1 MSAIVPLAGEQAAVN
16 TLPRR
21 QSTAQLRV
29 RSAVP
34 GVLLVV
40 VLLVV
45 WIVAHAA
52 GHISTDKLPAPIDVA
67 RAGWS
72 NRSQLISAGLD
83 TLEGALGGFLLGSAV
98 AVAVAILVAS
108 STIAARLLL
117 PVALVVRTL
126 PIIAI
131 APLLTL
137 LLGYGEITIVS
148 VAAMII
154 FFPTLVNAVLGLRSV
169 SPETIELMSTAN
181 ASRLQMLWK
190 VRLPTALPYVFSG
203 LQIGAAT
210 CILGAMVAEWV
221 TTGTG
226 LGYLI
231 LKAGIDFEVPLMWAG
246 VIFAA
251 ILAILVFALTGW
263 IARRVVYEASA

>member
-1 MSAIVPLAGEQAAVN
+1 MILI
-16 TLPRR
+16 
-21 QSTAQLRV
+21 
-29 RSAVP
+29 
-34 GVLLVV
+34 V
-40 VLLVV
+40 VLLVA
-45 WIVAHAA
+45 WIILHAA
-52 GHISTDKLPAPIDVA
+52 GHISTDKLPAPLDVV
-67 RAGWS
+67 RAGWT

-83 TLEGALGGFLLGSAV
+83 TLEGALGGFLLGSVV

-117 PVALVVRTL
+117 PVALVIRTL

-137 LLGYGEITIVS
+137 LLGFGEITIVT

-169 SPETIELMSTAN
+169 PPEAVELMAMAN
-181 ASRLQMLWK
+181 ASPLQLLWK

-231 LKAGIDFEVPLMWAG
+231 LRAGVEFEVPLMWAG
-246 VIFAA
+246 VILAA
-251 ILAILVFALTGW
+251 ILAMLVFALTGA
-263 IARRVVYEASA
+263 IARRVVYDASA